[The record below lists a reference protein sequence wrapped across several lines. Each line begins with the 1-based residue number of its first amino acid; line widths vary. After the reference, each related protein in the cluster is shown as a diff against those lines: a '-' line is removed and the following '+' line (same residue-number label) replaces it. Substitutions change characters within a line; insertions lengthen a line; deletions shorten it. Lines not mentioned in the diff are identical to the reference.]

1 MADNN
6 KNALFDSI
14 FSDIHEELEDLNNE
28 ISVLQEIYLTDYNSD
43 EESDHETNELSI
55 SETYDE
61 TSSVSLDVYVYV
73 DNFFTTDQVEQFHKI
88 YTLYPMCILMENE
101 KNREKR
107 LDKRDDNAFL
117 TKLKQFC
124 CCAQRCLLNINQQA
138 ALKRYQEM
146 KAMSQNESNL
156 CFLGIID
163 ASMHATEFKNGIQK
177 KYLTTKYKFEGI
189 SICQSAWYLI
199 YDIQKRRWENLRA
212 HYQISGLAP
221 KIYGLTGRVSNNA
234 ISFTSIL
241 NVLKFIMNFVN
252 HHGLPSPGKAIN

>member
-1 MADNN
+1 MADSN

-14 FSDIHEELEDLNNE
+14 FSDIHEELEDLNNK

-43 EESDHETNELSI
+43 KKSDHETNKLSI
-55 SETYDE
+55 SKTYNE

-73 DNFFTTDQVEQFHKI
+73 DNFFTTDQ
-88 YTLYPMCILMENE
+88 
-101 KNREKR
+101 
-107 LDKRDDNAFL
+107 
-117 TKLKQFC
+117 
-124 CCAQRCLLNINQQA
+124 QA

-146 KAMSQNESNL
+146 KAMSQNELNL

-163 ASMHATEFKNGIQK
+163 ASMHATEFKNRIQK

-212 HYQISGLAP
+212 HYQTSGLAP
-221 KIYGLTGRVSNNA
+221 KIHGLTGC
-234 ISFTSIL
+234 
-241 NVLKFIMNFVN
+241 
-252 HHGLPSPGKAIN
+252 